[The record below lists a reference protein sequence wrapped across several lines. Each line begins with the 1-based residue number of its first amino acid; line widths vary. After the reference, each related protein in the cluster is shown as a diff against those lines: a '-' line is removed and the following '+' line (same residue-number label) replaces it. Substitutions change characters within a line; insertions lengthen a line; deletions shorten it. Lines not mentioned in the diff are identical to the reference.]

1 MRKQRPRDLMSAVA
15 EAAVSSRAGRV
26 QRIVSPGGIEAWLV
40 EEHAVPLVAL
50 EFSISGGASQDPAH
64 LPGTATLL
72 AGLLDEGAGPY
83 DAEAF
88 HRALDDKAVQLSFS
102 ADRDHFSGHLQTLTR
117 NTDAAF
123 DLLRL
128 AVNEARLDAAPA
140 ERVREQMAA
149 ALKRDLND
157 PEAMANR
164 AFRAAAFP
172 NHPYGRAVRGELDT
186 LPAITRA
193 DLDDLRKRAFARAT
207 LKIAVV
213 GAIDATTLA
222 RHLDQV
228 FRAWPEMPDLATV
241 PVTSIAN
248 LGTRQVINLDIPQT
262 TIRFGRPG
270 IHRRDPEFMAAM
282 VVNYILGGGGLTT
295 RLFHEVRE
303 KRGLAYS
310 VYSQIQSFECAA
322 MLSGSTSTKNER
334 AAESLAVIESEI
346 KLLASEGPSEAELD
360 KAKKY
365 LTGSYALS
373 FDTSTKIA
381 AQLVHLQQQG
391 FDVSY
396 LDQRNKLVEAV
407 TLADA
412 KRVGERLLGDGSL
425 LVTAVGQPA
434 GM

>member
-1 MRKQRPRDLMSAVA
+1 MSAVA

-26 QRIVSPGGIEAWLV
+26 QRVFTPGGIEAWLV

-50 EFSISGGASQDPAH
+50 DFSINGGASQDAPNR
-64 LPGTATLL
+64 PGTATLF

-88 HRALDDKAVQLSFS
+88 HRALDDKAIHLSFN
-102 ADRDHFSGHLQTLTR
+102 ADRDHISGHLQTLER

-128 AVNEARLDAAPA
+128 ALNEARLDPDPM
-140 ERVREQMAA
+140 ERVRDQMVAT
-149 ALKRDLND
+149 LKRDLND

-164 AFRAAAFP
+164 AFRATAFP
-172 NHPYGRAVRGELDT
+172 DHPYGRAVRGELDT
-186 LPAITRA
+186 LPSISRA

-207 LKIAVV
+207 LKIAAV
-213 GAIDATTLA
+213 GAIDAATLA
-222 RHLDQV
+222 RHLDEV
-228 FRAWPEMPDLATV
+228 FGAWPELPELVTV
-241 PVTSIAN
+241 PATSVAN
-248 LGTRQVINLDIPQT
+248 LGTRRVIDLDVPQT

-270 IHRRDPEFMAAM
+270 IHRRDPDFIPAM

-310 VYSQIQSFECAA
+310 VYSQIQSFDRAA
-322 MLSGSTSTKNER
+322 MLAGSTSTKNER

-346 KLLASEGPSEAELD
+346 KLLASEGPTEAELD

-391 FDVSY
+391 FDISY
-396 LDQRNKLVEAV
+396 LDERNKLVEAV
-407 TLADA
+407 TPAEA
-412 KRVGERLLGDGSL
+412 RRVGERLFGDGAL
-425 LVTAVGQPA
+425 LVTAA
-434 GM
+434 GRPQGM

>member
-1 MRKQRPRDLMSAVA
+1 MPAFA
-15 EAAVSSRAGRV
+15 EAALSSRAGRV
-26 QRIVSPGGIEAWLV
+26 QRVFSPGGIEAWLV
-40 EEHAVPLVAL
+40 EEHTVPLVAL
-50 EFSISGGASQDPAH
+50 EFSINGGASQDVPDR
-64 LPGTATLL
+64 PGTATLL

-88 HRALDDKAVQLSFS
+88 HRALDDKAIHLSFS
-102 ADRDHFSGHLQTLTR
+102 ADRDHISGHLQTLVR

-123 DLLRL
+123 DLFRL
-128 AVNEARLDAAPA
+128 ALNEARFDPEPT
-140 ERVREQMAA
+140 ERVREQMVAT
-149 ALKRDLND
+149 LRRDMND

-172 NHPYGRAVRGELDT
+172 DHPYGRAVRGELDT
-186 LPAITRA
+186 LGSISRA
-193 DLDDLRKRAFARAT
+193 DIADLRKRAFARAT
-207 LKIAVV
+207 LKIAAV
-213 GAIDATTLA
+213 GAINAATLA
-222 RHLDQV
+222 RHLDEV
-228 FRAWPEMPDLATV
+228 FGAWPQLPELVTV
-241 PVTSIAN
+241 PATSVAN
-248 LGTRQVINLDIPQT
+248 LGTRRVIDLDVPQT

-270 IHRRDPEFMAAM
+270 IHRRDPEFIPAM

-310 VYSQIQSFECAA
+310 VYSQIQSFERAA
-322 MLSGSTSTKNER
+322 MLAGSTSTKNER

-346 KLLASEGPSEAELD
+346 KLLAQEGPTEAELD

-396 LDQRNKLVEAV
+396 LDERNKLVEAV
-407 TLADA
+407 TLAEA
-412 KRVGERLLGDGSL
+412 KRVGERLFGDGAL
-425 LVTAVGQPA
+425 LVTAVGRPA

>member
-1 MRKQRPRDLMSAVA
+1 MSAIA
-15 EAAVSSRAGRV
+15 EAALSSRAGRV
-26 QRIVSPGGIEAWLV
+26 QRVFSPGGIEAWLV
-40 EEHAVPLVAL
+40 EDHAVPLVAL
-50 EFSISGGASQDPAH
+50 EFSISGGASQDVPTR
-64 LPGTATLL
+64 PGIATLL

-88 HRALDDKAVQLSFS
+88 HRALDDKAIHLSFS
-102 ADRDHFSGHLQTLTR
+102 ADRDHFSGHMQTLER

-123 DLLRL
+123 DLLRVAL
-128 AVNEARLDAAPA
+128 NEARLDPEPM

-157 PEAMANR
+157 PEAMGNR

-172 NHPYGRAVRGELDT
+172 DHPYGRAVRGELGT
-186 LPAITRA
+186 LPSITRA
-193 DLDDLRKRAFARAT
+193 DLDDLRTRAFARAT
-207 LKIAVV
+207 LKIAAV
-213 GAIDATTLA
+213 GALDAATLA
-222 RHLDQV
+222 RHLDEV
-228 FRAWPEMPDLATV
+228 FGAWPELPELVTV
-241 PVTSIAN
+241 PATSIAN
-248 LGTRQVINLDIPQT
+248 LGTRKIVDLDVPQT

-270 IHRRDPEFMAAM
+270 IHRRDPDFIPAM

-310 VYSQIQSFECAA
+310 VYSQIQSFDRAA
-322 MLSGSTSTKNER
+322 MLAGSTSTKNER

-346 KLLASEGPSEAELD
+346 KLLAREGPSEAELE
-360 KAKKY
+360 KAKRY

-381 AQLVHLQQQG
+381 AQLVHLRQEG
-391 FDVSY
+391 FDISY
-396 LDQRNKLVEAV
+396 LDERNKLVEAV
-407 TLADA
+407 TLAEA
-412 KRVGERLLGDGSL
+412 KRVGERLFGDGAL
-425 LVTAVGQPA
+425 LVTAVGRPG

>member
-1 MRKQRPRDLMSAVA
+1 MSATA

-26 QRIVSPGGIEAWLV
+26 QRVFSPGGIEAWLV
-40 EEHAVPLVAL
+40 EDHAVPLVAL
-50 EFSISGGASQDPAH
+50 EFSISGGASQDAPDR
-64 LPGTATLL
+64 PGIATLL
-72 AGLLDEGAGPY
+72 AGLLDEGAGPH

-88 HRALDDKAVQLSFS
+88 HRALDDKAIHLSFS
-102 ADRDHFSGHLQTLTR
+102 ADRDHFSGHMQTLER

-128 AVNEARLDAAPA
+128 ALNEARLDPEPM

-164 AFRAAAFP
+164 AFRAAGFP
-172 NHPYGRAVRGELDT
+172 DHPYGRAVRGELGT
-186 LPAITRA
+186 LPSITRA
-193 DLDDLRKRAFARAT
+193 DLDRLRECAFARAT
-207 LKIAVV
+207 LKIAAV
-213 GAIDATTLA
+213 GAIDAAALA

-228 FRAWPEMPDLATV
+228 FGAWPELPELVTV
-241 PVTSIAN
+241 PATSIAN
-248 LGTRQVINLDIPQT
+248 LGTRKVVDLDIPQT

-270 IHRRDPEFMAAM
+270 IHRRDPDFIPAM

-310 VYSQIQSFECAA
+310 VYSQIQSFDRAA
-322 MLSGSTSTKNER
+322 MLAGSTSTKNER

-346 KLLASEGPSEAELD
+346 RLLAGEGPSEAELD

-381 AQLVHLQQQG
+381 AQLVHLQQEG
-391 FDVSY
+391 FDISY
-396 LDQRNKLVEAV
+396 LDERNKLVEAV
-407 TLADA
+407 TLAEA
-412 KRVGERLLGDGSL
+412 KRVGERLFGDGAL
-425 LVTAVGQPA
+425 LVTAVGRPA

>member
-1 MRKQRPRDLMSAVA
+1 MPAFA
-15 EAAVSSRAGRV
+15 EAALSSRAGRV
-26 QRIVSPGGIEAWLV
+26 QRVFSPGGIEAWLV

-50 EFSISGGASQDPAH
+50 EFSINGGASQDAPNR
-64 LPGTATLL
+64 PGTATLL

-88 HRALDDKAVQLSFS
+88 HRALDDKAIHLSFS
-102 ADRDHFSGHLQTLTR
+102 ADRDHISGHLQTLER

-123 DLLRL
+123 ELLRL
-128 AVNEARLDAAPA
+128 ALNEAHFDPEPT
-140 ERVREQMAA
+140 ERVREQMVAT
-149 ALKRDLND
+149 LRRDLND

-164 AFRAAAFP
+164 AFRATAFP
-172 NHPYGRAVRGELDT
+172 HHPYGRAVRGELDT
-186 LPAITRA
+186 LPSIARA

-207 LKIAVV
+207 LKIAAV
-213 GAIDATTLA
+213 GAINAASLA
-222 RHLDQV
+222 RLLDEV
-228 FRAWPEMPDLATV
+228 FGSWPELPELVTV
-241 PVTSIAN
+241 PVTSVGS
-248 LGTRQVINLDIPQT
+248 LGTRRVIDLDVPQT

-270 IHRRDPEFMAAM
+270 IHRRDPEFIPAM
-282 VVNYILGGGGLTT
+282 IVNYILGGGGLTT

-310 VYSQIQSFECAA
+310 VYSQIQSFERAA
-322 MLSGSTSTKNER
+322 MLAGSTSTKNER

-346 KLLASEGPSEAELD
+346 KLLASDGPTEAELE

-391 FDVSY
+391 FDISY
-396 LDQRNKLVEAV
+396 LDERNKLVEAV
-407 TLADA
+407 TLAEA
-412 KRVGERLLGDGSL
+412 KRVGERLFGDGAL
-425 LVTAVGQPA
+425 LVTAVGRPA

>member
-1 MRKQRPRDLMSAVA
+1 MTAVT
-15 EAAVSSRAGRV
+15 EAALSSRAGRV
-26 QRIVSPGGIEAWLV
+26 QRVFSPGGIEAWLV

-50 EFSISGGASQDPAH
+50 EFSINCGAAQDAPDR
-64 LPGTATLL
+64 PGTATLL

-88 HRALDDKAVQLSFS
+88 HRALDDKAIHLSFN
-102 ADRDHFSGHLQTLTR
+102 ADRDHVSGHLQTLER

-128 AVNEARLDAAPA
+128 ALSEARLDAEPM
-140 ERVREQMAA
+140 ERVREQMVAT
-149 ALKRDLND
+149 LKRDLND

-172 NHPYGRAVRGELDT
+172 DHPYGRAVRGELGT
-186 LPAITRA
+186 LPSIARA
-193 DLDDLRKRAFARAT
+193 DLDGLRKRAFARAT
-207 LKIAVV
+207 LKVAAV
-213 GAIDATTLA
+213 GAIGAAALA
-222 RHLDQV
+222 RHLDEV
-228 FRAWPEMPDLATV
+228 FGTWPELPDLVTV
-241 PVTSIAN
+241 PATSVAN
-248 LGTRQVINLDIPQT
+248 LGMRRVIDLDVPQT

-270 IHRRDPEFMAAM
+270 IHRRDPEFMPAM

-310 VYSQIQSFECAA
+310 VYSQIQSFDRAA
-322 MLSGSTSTKNER
+322 MLAGSTSTKNER

-346 KLLASEGPSEAELD
+346 KLLASEGPTEAELE

-391 FDVSY
+391 FDISY
-396 LDQRNKLVEAV
+396 LDERNKLVEAV
-407 TLADA
+407 TLAEA
-412 KRVGERLLGDGSL
+412 KRVGERLFGDGAL
-425 LVTAVGQPA
+425 LVTAVGRPA

>member
-1 MRKQRPRDLMSAVA
+1 MSAVA
-15 EAAVSSRAGRV
+15 EAAAASRAGRV
-26 QRIVSPGGIEAWLV
+26 QRVFSPGGVEAWLV

-50 EFSISGGASQDPAH
+50 EFSVNGGAAQDKAER
-64 LPGTATLL
+64 PGTATLL

-88 HRALDDKAVQLSFS
+88 HRALDDKAIHISFS
-102 ADRDHFSGHLQTLTR
+102 ADRDHISGHLQTLER
-117 NTDAAF
+117 NTEAAF
-123 DLLRL
+123 ELLRL
-128 AVNEARLDAAPA
+128 ALNEARLDSDPM

-149 ALKRDLND
+149 TLKRDLND
-157 PEAMANR
+157 PDAMSNR

-172 NHPYGRAVRGELDT
+172 DHPYGRAVRGELDT
-186 LPAITRA
+186 LASISRA
-193 DLDDLRKRAFARAT
+193 DLDDLGKRTFARAT
-207 LKIAVV
+207 LKVAAV
-213 GAIDATTLA
+213 GAIDAPTLA
-222 RHLDQV
+222 RHLDEV
-228 FRAWPEMPDLATV
+228 FGGWPEMPELLTV
-241 PVTSIAN
+241 PATSVAQ
-248 LGTRQVINLDIPQT
+248 LGTRRVIDLDVPQT

-270 IHRRDPEFMAAM
+270 IHRRDPEFIPAM

-310 VYSQIQSFECAA
+310 VYSQIQSFDRAA
-322 MLSGSTSTKNER
+322 SLVGSTSTKNER

-346 KLLASEGPSEAELD
+346 KLLASEGPSEAELE

-391 FDVSY
+391 FDISY
-396 LDQRNKLVEAV
+396 LDERNKLVEAV
-407 TLADA
+407 SLAEA
-412 KRVGERLLGDGSL
+412 KRVGERLFGDGSL
-425 LVTAVGQPA
+425 LVVAVGRPL
-434 GM
+434 GL

>member
-1 MRKQRPRDLMSAVA
+1 MTALA
-15 EAAVSSRAGRV
+15 EAALSSRAGRV
-26 QRIVSPGGIEAWLV
+26 QRVISPGGIEAWLV
-40 EEHAVPLVAL
+40 EEHTVPLVAL
-50 EFSISGGASQDPAH
+50 EFSVSGGASQDAPNR
-64 LPGTATLL
+64 PGTATLL
-72 AGLLDEGAGPY
+72 AGLLDEGAGRY

-88 HRALDDKAVQLSFS
+88 HRALDDKAIHLSFS
-102 ADRDHFSGHLQTLTR
+102 ADRDHFSGHLQTLER
-117 NTDAAF
+117 NTDPAF

-128 AVNEARLDAAPA
+128 AVNEARLDPEPT

-149 ALKRDLND
+149 TLKRDLND

-172 NHPYGRAVRGELDT
+172 GHPYGRAVRGELDT
-186 LPAITRA
+186 LPSITRA

-207 LKIAVV
+207 LKIAAV
-213 GAIDATTLA
+213 GAIDAATLA
-222 RHLDQV
+222 RHLDEV
-228 FRAWPEMPDLATV
+228 FGAWPELPELVTV
-241 PVTSIAN
+241 PATAVAD
-248 LGTRQVINLDIPQT
+248 LGTRRVVDLDIPQT

-270 IHRRDPEFMAAM
+270 IHRRDPDFMPAL

-310 VYSQIQSFECAA
+310 VYSQIQSFERAA
-322 MLSGSTSTKNER
+322 MLAGSTSTKNER
-334 AAESLAVIESEI
+334 AAESLAVIENEI

-381 AQLVHLQQQG
+381 AQLVHLQQHG
-391 FDVSY
+391 FDISY
-396 LDQRNKLVEAV
+396 LDERNKQVEAV
-407 TLADA
+407 TLTEA
-412 KRVGERLLGDGSL
+412 KRVGKRLLDDGSL
-425 LVTAVGQPA
+425 LVIAVGRPS

>member
-1 MRKQRPRDLMSAVA
+1 MSAVA
-15 EAAVSSRAGRV
+15 ETALSSRAGRV
-26 QRIVSPGGIEAWLV
+26 QRVFSPGGIEAWLV
-40 EEHAVPLVAL
+40 EDHAVPLVAL
-50 EFSISGGASQDPAH
+50 EFSISGGASQDVPTR
-64 LPGTATLL
+64 PGIATLL

-88 HRALDDKAVQLSFS
+88 HRALDDKAIHLSFS
-102 ADRDHFSGHLQTLTR
+102 ADRDHFSGHLQTLER

-123 DLLRL
+123 DLLRVAL
-128 AVNEARLDAAPA
+128 NEARLDPEPM

-172 NHPYGRAVRGELDT
+172 DHPYGRAVRGELGT
-186 LPAITRA
+186 LPSITRA
-193 DLDDLRKRAFARAT
+193 DLEDLRTRAFARAT
-207 LKIAVV
+207 LKIAAV
-213 GAIDATTLA
+213 GALDAATLA
-222 RHLDQV
+222 RHLDEV
-228 FRAWPEMPDLATV
+228 FGAWPELPELVTV
-241 PVTSIAN
+241 PATSIAN
-248 LGTRQVINLDIPQT
+248 LGTRKIVDLDVPQT

-270 IHRRDPEFMAAM
+270 IHRRDPDFIPAM

-310 VYSQIQSFECAA
+310 VYSQIQSFDRAA
-322 MLSGSTSTKNER
+322 MLAGSTSTKNER

-346 KLLASEGPSEAELD
+346 KLLAREGPSEAELE
-360 KAKKY
+360 KAKRY

-381 AQLVHLQQQG
+381 AQLVHLRQEG
-391 FDVSY
+391 FDISY
-396 LDQRNKLVEAV
+396 LDDRNKLVEAV
-407 TLADA
+407 TLAEA
-412 KRVGERLLGDGSL
+412 KRVGERLFGDGAL
-425 LVTAVGQPA
+425 LVTAVGRPG

>member
-1 MRKQRPRDLMSAVA
+1 MRAFA
-15 EAAVSSRAGRV
+15 EAALSSRAGRV
-26 QRIVSPGGIEAWLV
+26 QRVFSPGGIEAWLV

-50 EFSISGGASQDPAH
+50 EFSVNGGASQDAPNH
-64 LPGTATLL
+64 PGTATLL

-88 HRALDDKAVQLSFS
+88 HRALDDKAIHLSFS
-102 ADRDHFSGHLQTLTR
+102 ADRDHISGHLQTLER

-128 AVNEARLDAAPA
+128 ALNEARFDPEPT

-149 ALKRDLND
+149 TLKRDLND

-172 NHPYGRAVRGELDT
+172 DHPYGRAVRGELAT
-186 LPAITRA
+186 LGSITRA
-193 DLDDLRKRAFARAT
+193 DLDDLRKRTFARAT
-207 LKIAVV
+207 LKIAAV
-213 GAIDATTLA
+213 GAIDAATLT
-222 RHLDQV
+222 RHLDEV
-228 FRAWPEMPDLATV
+228 FGAWPELPELVTV
-241 PVTSIAN
+241 PATSVVN
-248 LGTRQVINLDIPQT
+248 LGTRRVIDLDVPQT

-270 IHRRDPEFMAAM
+270 IHRRDPQFIPAM

-310 VYSQIQSFECAA
+310 VYSQIQSFERAA
-322 MLSGSTSTKNER
+322 MLAGSTSTKNER
-334 AAESLAVIESEI
+334 AAESLAVIESQI
-346 KLLASEGPSEAELD
+346 KLLAGEGPTEAELE

-391 FDVSY
+391 FDISY
-396 LDQRNKLVEAV
+396 LDERNKLVEAV
-407 TLADA
+407 TLAEA
-412 KRVGERLLGDGSL
+412 KRVGERLFGDGAL
-425 LVTAVGQPA
+425 LVTAVGRPA
-434 GM
+434 GL

>member
-1 MRKQRPRDLMSAVA
+1 MSAVA
-15 EAAVSSRAGRV
+15 ETALSSRAGRV
-26 QRIVSPGGIEAWLV
+26 QRVFSPGGIEAWLV
-40 EEHAVPLVAL
+40 EDHAVPLVAL
-50 EFSISGGASQDPAH
+50 EFSISGGASQDVPTR
-64 LPGTATLL
+64 PGIATLL

-88 HRALDDKAVQLSFS
+88 HRALDDKAIHLSFS
-102 ADRDHFSGHLQTLTR
+102 ADRDHFSGHLQTLER

-123 DLLRL
+123 DLLRVAL
-128 AVNEARLDAAPA
+128 NEARLDPEPM

-172 NHPYGRAVRGELDT
+172 DHPYGRAVRGELGT
-186 LPAITRA
+186 LPSITRA
-193 DLDDLRKRAFARAT
+193 DLDDLRTRAFARAT
-207 LKIAVV
+207 LKIAAV
-213 GAIDATTLA
+213 GALDAATLA
-222 RHLDQV
+222 RHLDEV
-228 FRAWPEMPDLATV
+228 FGAWPELPELVTV
-241 PVTSIAN
+241 PATSIAN
-248 LGTRQVINLDIPQT
+248 LGTRKIVDLDVPQT

-270 IHRRDPEFMAAM
+270 IHRRDPDFIPAM

-310 VYSQIQSFECAA
+310 VYSQIQSFDRAA
-322 MLSGSTSTKNER
+322 MLAGSTSTKNER

-346 KLLASEGPSEAELD
+346 NLLAREGPSEAELE
-360 KAKKY
+360 KAKRY

-381 AQLVHLQQQG
+381 AQLVHLRQEG
-391 FDVSY
+391 FDISY
-396 LDQRNKLVEAV
+396 LDERNKLVEAV
-407 TLADA
+407 TLAEA
-412 KRVGERLLGDGSL
+412 KRVGERLFGDGAL
-425 LVTAVGQPA
+425 LVTAVGRPG

>member
-1 MRKQRPRDLMSAVA
+1 MTAVA
-15 EAAVSSRAGRV
+15 EAALSSRAGRV
-26 QRIVSPGGIEAWLV
+26 QRVFSPGGIEAWLV
-40 EEHAVPLVAL
+40 EEYAVPLVAL
-50 EFSISGGASQDPAH
+50 EFSIISGAAQDAPDR
-64 LPGTATLL
+64 PGTATLL

-83 DAEAF
+83 DAEEF
-88 HRALDDKAVQLSFS
+88 HRALDDKAIHLSFN
-102 ADRDHFSGHLQTLTR
+102 ADRDHISGHLQTLER

-128 AVNEARLDAAPA
+128 ALNEARLDAEPM

-149 ALKRDLND
+149 TLKRDLND

-172 NHPYGRAVRGELDT
+172 DHPYGRAVRGELAT
-186 LPAITRA
+186 LPSITHA
-193 DLDDLRKRAFARAT
+193 DLDDFRKRCFGRAT
-207 LKIAVV
+207 LKIAAV
-213 GAIDATTLA
+213 GAIDAGTLA
-222 RHLDQV
+222 RYLDEV
-228 FRAWPEMPDLATV
+228 FGPWQELPELVTV
-241 PVTSIAN
+241 PATSVAN
-248 LGTRQVINLDIPQT
+248 VGTRKIIELDVPQT

-270 IHRRDPEFMAAM
+270 IHRRDPEFIPAM

-310 VYSQIQSFECAA
+310 VYSQIQSFERASVLA
-322 MLSGSTSTKNER
+322 GSTSTKNER

-346 KLLASEGPSEAELD
+346 KLLATEGPSEAELD

-391 FDVSY
+391 FDISY
-396 LDQRNKLVEAV
+396 LDERNKLVEAV
-407 TLADA
+407 TLAEA
-412 KRVGERLLGDGSL
+412 KRVGERLFGNGAL
-425 LVTAVGQPA
+425 LVTAVGRPQ
-434 GM
+434 GL

>member
-1 MRKQRPRDLMSAVA
+1 MSAVA
-15 EAAVSSRAGRV
+15 ETALSSRAGRV
-26 QRIVSPGGIEAWLV
+26 QRVFSPGGIEAWLV
-40 EEHAVPLVAL
+40 EDHAVPLVAL
-50 EFSISGGASQDPAH
+50 EFSISGGASQDVPTR
-64 LPGTATLL
+64 PGIATLL

-88 HRALDDKAVQLSFS
+88 HRALDDKAIHLSFS
-102 ADRDHFSGHLQTLTR
+102 ADRDHFSGHLQTLER

-123 DLLRL
+123 DLLRVAL
-128 AVNEARLDAAPA
+128 NEARLDPEPM

-172 NHPYGRAVRGELDT
+172 DHPYGRAVRGELGT
-186 LPAITRA
+186 LPSITRA
-193 DLDDLRKRAFARAT
+193 DLDDLRTRAFARAT
-207 LKIAVV
+207 LKIAAV
-213 GAIDATTLA
+213 GALDAATLA
-222 RHLDQV
+222 RHLDEV
-228 FRAWPEMPDLATV
+228 FGAWPELPELVTV
-241 PVTSIAN
+241 PATSIAN
-248 LGTRQVINLDIPQT
+248 LGTRKIVDLDVPQT

-270 IHRRDPEFMAAM
+270 IHRRDPDFIPAM

-310 VYSQIQSFECAA
+310 VYSQIQSFDRAA
-322 MLSGSTSTKNER
+322 MLAGSTSTKNER

-346 KLLASEGPSEAELD
+346 KLLAREGPSEAELE
-360 KAKKY
+360 KAKRY

-381 AQLVHLQQQG
+381 AQLVHLRQEG
-391 FDVSY
+391 FDISY
-396 LDQRNKLVEAV
+396 LDERNKLVEAV
-407 TLADA
+407 TLAEA
-412 KRVGERLLGDGSL
+412 KRVGERLFGDGAL
-425 LVTAVGQPA
+425 LVTAVGRPG

>member
-1 MRKQRPRDLMSAVA
+1 MSAVA

-26 QRIVSPGGIEAWLV
+26 QRVFSPGGIEAWLV
-40 EEHAVPLVAL
+40 EDHAVPLVAL
-50 EFSISGGASQDPAH
+50 EFSISGGASQDAPER
-64 LPGTATLL
+64 PGIATLL
-72 AGLLDEGAGPY
+72 AGLLDEGAGSY

-88 HRALDDKAVQLSFS
+88 HRALDDKAIHLSFS
-102 ADRDHFSGHLQTLTR
+102 ADRDHFSGHMQTLER

-128 AVNEARLDAAPA
+128 ALNEARLDAEPM

-172 NHPYGRAVRGELDT
+172 DHPYGRAVRGELGT
-186 LPAITRA
+186 LASITRA
-193 DLDDLRKRAFARAT
+193 DLDDLRTRAFARAT

-213 GAIDATTLA
+213 GAIDAATLA
-222 RHLDQV
+222 RHLDEV
-228 FRAWPEMPDLATV
+228 FGAWPELPELSTV
-241 PVTSIAN
+241 PATSIAN
-248 LGTRQVINLDIPQT
+248 LGTRKVIALDVPQT

-270 IHRRDPEFMAAM
+270 IHRRDPEFMPAM

-310 VYSQIQSFECAA
+310 VYSQIQSFDRAA
-322 MLSGSTSTKNER
+322 MLAGSTSTKNER

-346 KLLASEGPSEAELD
+346 KLLASEGPTEAELD

-381 AQLVHLQQQG
+381 AQLVHLRQEG
-391 FDVSY
+391 FDISY
-396 LDQRNKLVEAV
+396 LDERNRLIEAV
-407 TLADA
+407 TLAEA
-412 KRVGERLLGDGSL
+412 KRVGERLFGDGAL
-425 LVTAVGQPA
+425 LVTAVGRPQ